1 MFPFTSV
8 RLYSTYQYFL
18 YDEWS
23 FFYICLILPF
33 DFLSESAFVDVDNYH
48 ENIESKQNKTLENL
62 QEIQEAIVFMNQVWL
77 TISPPGRSA

>member
-1 MFPFTSV
+1 MKFL
-8 RLYSTYQYFL
+8 LYL
-18 YDEWS
+18 
-23 FFYICLILPF
+23 F
-33 DFLSESAFVDVDNYH
+33 DSALRFFLSESAFVDVDNYH